1 MYSKRGG
8 RVQVNMMQY
17 YELVERVENLEKLHK
32 KEEVKHEAIEPAEE
46 NEVIEADE
54 VEKIALTKNKAMA
67 LLDEKGIKYNPRDKK
82 DVLVELLNN
91 EVETCQEDQ
100 TESD

>member
-17 YELVERVENLEKLHK
+17 YELVERVENLEKLHN

-54 VEKIALTKNKAMA
+54 VEKIVLTKNKAMA